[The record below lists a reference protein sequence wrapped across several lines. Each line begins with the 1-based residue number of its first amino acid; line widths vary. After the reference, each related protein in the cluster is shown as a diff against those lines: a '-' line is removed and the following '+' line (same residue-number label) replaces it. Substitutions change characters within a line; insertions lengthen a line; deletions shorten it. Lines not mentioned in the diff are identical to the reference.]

1 VDCGEEEMK
10 RYITALT
17 LAAAL
22 LAPIAGRA
30 EDNRSNSNQR
40 YYDSRHGDWHQWND
54 NEDRAY
60 RQYLQEHHRSYRD
73 FNKAS
78 KRDRNAYF
86 SWRHDHGD
94 TAEKR

>member
-1 VDCGEEEMK
+1 MK

-17 LAAAL
+17 LVAAL

-40 YYDSRHGDWHQWND
+40 YYDSRHGDWHQWNE

-60 RQYLQEHHRSYRD
+60 RQYLQEHHRPYRD
-73 FNKAS
+73 FDKAS

-86 SWRHDHGD
+86 NWRHDHGD